1 MIRPTIR
8 PAALP
13 ALAAATALWLA
24 SPAPLAAQQTF
35 ELPPASPSP
44 TPAPAGPSDERAGVA
59 IPPRT
64 APGAT
69 PNAAPSAA
77 PSATSTPVIQ
87 PLPAPSASRTPA
99 PRPVSSAPA
108 AAPSTAA
115 ASPAAAPDAAA
126 LTTAPTGTAE
136 APAPSILSGA
146 PPLAETPA
154 ADATATDA
162 IAALPAWWPFAAG
175 GLGALVLLGGGVML
189 ARRRKPKALRLAAPV
204 AGATPA
210 VEPVMQDTP
219 RLDMVLEITSAT
231 RSVMMF
237 TVEYRLTIANRS
249 GRAVN
254 DARTAVQLACARAS
268 ANAGAANAP
277 SAGSAQGLAE
287 LERIGPHQARS
298 VSGTVQLPLSAIAP
312 LRQGQTPLFIPLAH
326 VTLEAEG
333 VPAQAKTFVIGTPSA
348 AGRVHPIALDVPP
361 GTIAGLVAQAVAIPP
376 VGAAA

>member
-24 SPAPLAAQQTF
+24 PPVPLAAQQTF

-44 TPAPAGPSDERAGVA
+44 TPAPAGPSDERAGIA

-69 PNAAPSAA
+69 PTATPSAA

-87 PLPAPSASRTPA
+87 PLPAPSASRAPA
-99 PRPVSSAPA
+99 PRPASPAPA

-115 ASPAAAPDAAA
+115 ANAAAAPDAAA
-126 LTTAPTGTAE
+126 PTTLPSGTAD

-146 PPLAETPA
+146 PPLAGTP
-154 ADATATDA
+154 ATDA
-162 IAALPAWWPFAAG
+162 SATDALAALPAWWPYAAG
-175 GLGALVLLGGGVML
+175 GLGALALLGGGVML

-204 AGATPA
+204 AGSAPA
-210 VEPVMQDTP
+210 SAPVIDEAP

-268 ANAGAANAP
+268 AGNAP

-333 VPAQAKTFVIGTPSA
+333 VPAQARSFVIGTPSA

-361 GTIAGLVAQAVAIPP
+361 GAIAGLVAQAVAIPP